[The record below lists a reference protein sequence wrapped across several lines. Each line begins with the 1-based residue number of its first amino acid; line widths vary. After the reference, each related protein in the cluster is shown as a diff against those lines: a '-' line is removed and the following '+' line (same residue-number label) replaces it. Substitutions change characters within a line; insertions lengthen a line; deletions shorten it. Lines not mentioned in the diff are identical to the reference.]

1 MLIEINGVDG
11 QYASID
17 PAYVVWANVYERSAG
32 GWVAAVRCS
41 TGSDMC
47 SSISNEFGP
56 FEGKADADAIVRR
69 VTEAANEAQS
79 VICNPDVVESP
90 VERESEFV
98 EFVNNEGMR
107 TAVNRTIV
115 TSVRVWPGASEER
128 EAAWQVRIGLRG
140 EQSVW
145 APFTTDRA
153 EADELFDRLT
163 R

>member
-56 FEGKADADAIVRR
+56 FEDKADADDIVRR
-69 VTEAANEAQS
+69 VTEAANKAQS
-79 VICNPDVVESP
+79 VICNPDVVELQ
-90 VERESEFV
+90 VEHTSEFV
-98 EFVNNEGMR
+98 EFVNGHMAR
-107 TAVNRTIV
+107 AAVRRDLVQGVEVVPASPGGGLSVKAIV
-115 TSVRVWPGASEER
+115 GGNPIYS
-128 EAAWQVRIGLRG
+128 
-140 EQSVW
+140 QSFVSK
-145 APFTTDRA
+145 A

>member
-56 FEGKADADAIVRR
+56 FEGKADADDIVRR
-69 VTEAANEAQS
+69 VTEAANEAQP
-79 VICNPDVVESP
+79 VTCEPDVVELQ
-90 VERESEFV
+90 VEHTSEFV
-98 EFVNNEGMR
+98 EFVNRHMTR
-107 TAVNRTIV
+107 AAVRRDSILSVQIV
-115 TSVRVWPGASEER
+115 PPSDYA
-128 EAAWQVRIGLRG
+128 
-140 EQSVW
+140 VW
-145 APFTTDRA
+145 AVKVDVGGVSILSQSFDTSSA
-153 EADELFDRLT
+153 ADELFDRLT

>member
-69 VTEAANEAQS
+69 VTEAANEAQAA
-79 VICNPDVVESP
+79 
-90 VERESEFV
+90 ERESEFV
-98 EFVNNEGMR
+98 EFVNRHMTR
-107 TAVNRTIV
+107 AAVRRDLVQGVEVVPASPGGGLSVKAIV
-115 TSVRVWPGASEER
+115 GGNPIYS
-128 EAAWQVRIGLRG
+128 
-140 EQSVW
+140 QS
-145 APFTTDRA
+145 FGSKA